1 MAEVKKDLFYTE
13 SHEWVKVEGNIATVG
28 ISDFAQDQLGDIV
41 YAEAVEE
48 DTEVAVEDPVGSVES
63 VKMASDIYAPV
74 AGKIIAANVELE
86 DEPEVINDEPY
97 ESWFVK
103 IEMSDPEDLDKLLN
117 ADDYEKFIEGE

>member
-13 SHEWVKVEGNIATVG
+13 SHEWVKVEGNIAVVG

-48 DTEVAVEDPVGSVES
+48 DTEVAVEDSVGSVES

-74 AGKIIAANVELE
+74 AGKIIAANAELE
-86 DEPEVINDEPY
+86 DEPEVINDEPF

-103 IEMSDPEDLDKLLN
+103 IEMSDPADLDKLLN

>member
-48 DTEVAVEDPVGSVES
+48 DTEVAVEDSVGSVES

-86 DEPEVINDEPY
+86 DEPEVINDEPF

-103 IEMSDPEDLDKLLN
+103 IEMSDPADLDKLLN

>member
-86 DEPEVINDEPY
+86 DEPEVINDEPF

-103 IEMSDPEDLDKLLN
+103 IEMSDPADLDKLLN

>member
-13 SHEWVKVEGNIATVG
+13 SHEWVKVEGNIAVVG

-86 DEPEVINDEPY
+86 DEPEVINDEPF

-103 IEMSDPEDLDKLLN
+103 IEMSDPADLDKLLN

>member
-74 AGKIIAANVELE
+74 AGKIIAANAELE
-86 DEPEVINDEPY
+86 DEPEVINDEPF

-103 IEMSDPEDLDKLLN
+103 IEMSDPADLDKLLN

>member
-13 SHEWVKVEGNIATVG
+13 SHEWVKVEGNIAVVG

-74 AGKIIAANVELE
+74 AGKIIAANAELE
-86 DEPEVINDEPY
+86 DEPEVINDEPF

-103 IEMSDPEDLDKLLN
+103 IEMSDPADLDKLLN